1 MPLERFVGPDGLM
14 LLLAFL
20 AEDELPK
27 DDVIQLARE
36 CRFPAVSRLVSCSKK
51 PPTKELSYL

>member
-1 MPLERFVGPDGLM
+1 MLPLERFVGPDGLM

-27 DDVIQLARE
+27 DDVIQLASE
-36 CRFPAVSRLVSCSKK
+36 CRFPAMSRHVSCSKK
-51 PPTKELSYL
+51 PSTK